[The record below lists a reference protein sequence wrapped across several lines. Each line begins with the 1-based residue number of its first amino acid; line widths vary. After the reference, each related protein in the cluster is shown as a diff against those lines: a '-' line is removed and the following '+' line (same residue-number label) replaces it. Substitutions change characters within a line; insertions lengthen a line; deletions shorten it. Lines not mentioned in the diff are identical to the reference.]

1 MVVVDTTDH
10 LVITLSG
17 VAIRTGPDRSSA
29 DKGRS
34 AIIIGI
40 DPIGI
45 VTDHLCE
52 TVVVKGILAIF
63 DPVPDRLLAHRLVVG
78 IPTNQLDH
86 LQVVIRRPTTV
97 AVWTI
102 VRNAC
107 RKLTRCPA
115 HRPLEKGQSPLLL
128 VCLPPTTPPPPLL
141 VSAIHPSRPAR
152 GNPGSPSIF
161 FFFFFATLLRQC
173 CYLGDR
179 FVAADGFIF
188 NYCHYYYHLCLVDL
202 LAGPDPG
209 RIRGHP
215 LAVAEVVP
223 DPILRLL
230 RPLFHRVRV
239 RDQHRAPD
247 FDRGPYLQVDRVRVP
262 VVRSR
267 LPAGRT
273 RHPVPPNR
281 RVLREVE
288 VHDPHKVRRDRP
300 AGCPHRLVHGIRA
313 RPVTDCRPVVVRR
326 PSTHHP
332 PLASYAIHPD
342 QQALVMVIAG
352 HWPFVSAICR

>member
-1 MVVVDTTDH
+1 MVVVVDTTDH

-52 TVVVKGILAIF
+52 TVVVVKGILAIF

-152 GNPGSPSIF
+152 GNP
-161 FFFFFATLLRQC
+161 
-173 CYLGDR
+173 
-179 FVAADGFIF
+179 
-188 NYCHYYYHLCLVDL
+188 VDL

-300 AGCPHRLVHGIRA
+300 VGCPRRLVHGIRA